1 MNEQEAIKRLEYIK
15 HVGNGEQEYKHCAEE
30 IALDKAIKALEKQ
43 IPKKVKKFPHFSIHT
58 RPMIFY
64 ITHCPVCDHVIDEY
78 EDNHI
83 YPRTRN
89 EWCNKCGQKLLWEE

>member
-1 MNEQEAIKRLEYIK
+1 MNEQEAIKRLKYEKPAREY
-15 HVGNGEQEYKHCAEE
+15 HGN
-30 IALDKAIKALEKQ
+30 LDKAIDIAIKALEKQ

-64 ITHCPVCDHVIDEY
+64 ITHCPTCDHVIDEY
-78 EDNHI
+78 EDDHI

-89 EWCNKCGQKLLWEE
+89 EWCNKCGQHIDWTVEE